1 MLTYAI
7 LDVLKPTKNN
17 ALYKLLPRY
26 GHGRPTSLRRSGDGY
41 CRYFI
46 SFSKERRFSNSF
58 ILLLQL
64 IHKGVKN
71 WIGLSWYVT
80 FSAFLQTAYANKQ
93 SFPFPQTQVKWRQAT
108 NDLGCVS
115 CLLNQLSRNETKNIG
130 LSHESRWKVHIH
142 KKKCFKI
149 TAIQIFSSFPCASLS
164 KSFYGHSKCML
175 IELPHRRNCFS
186 RLLRMTLGV
195 LS

>member
-1 MLTYAI
+1 MLSSRRAIHCKLSCKIVLWVYSNNAYLVTKNVYLMLTYAI

-115 CLLNQLSRNETKNIG
+115 CLLN
-130 LSHESRWKVHIH
+130 
-142 KKKCFKI
+142 
-149 TAIQIFSSFPCASLS
+149 
-164 KSFYGHSKCML
+164 
-175 IELPHRRNCFS
+175 
-186 RLLRMTLGV
+186 
-195 LS
+195 